1 MTDET
6 STLGVALVGCG
17 TVGRAVATIL
27 TRDREI
33 LASRLGARLELRR
46 VVDTDLTGA
55 RELGL
60 EESLLTQDLA
70 DALEDPGV
78 GVVVE
83 LVGGTTSAK
92 DIIERSLRGGKHV
105 VTANKALMAHFGA
118 ELFGLARASG
128 VCIALEASCA
138 GGVPILRA
146 LCGGLLANRID
157 ALYGIVNGTCNHIL
171 TAMTQRGLSY
181 ARALAEAQQDGL
193 AEAEP
198 TLDVSGTDSAH
209 KLAILASLAFGRRI
223 DFGAIPVEGIDSL
236 ELRDISYGQE
246 LGYVVKLLAIAQR
259 GEAGIS
265 LRVRPVFIAKDH
277 PLSWVSGA
285 FNAISVYGHA
295 TGPTM
300 YYGQGA
306 GMMPTGSAVVSDLME
321 LARNIVNG
329 TTRRVPPMGYCEAER
344 MPVSI
349 MPMKEIITQYYFRFT
364 ALDRPGVLS
373 KISGVLGE
381 HNISIASVIQKGREL
396 KGGAVPVVMMTHEAK
411 EEDVRKA
418 LEEIDK
424 LDVVKDRTVFIR
436 VEDRALRG

>member
-1 MTDET
+1 MEE
-6 STLGVALVGCG
+6 VEVGLIGFG
-17 TVGRAVATIL
+17 TVGSGVAKIL
-27 TRDREI
+27 TEKADLIRR
-33 LASRLGARLELRR
+33 RLGFPLILKTIADIDIKKDRGVRTEGIKMTTNADEVIDDPDIKIVMELI
-46 VVDTDLTGA
+46 
-55 RELGL
+55 
-60 EESLLTQDLA
+60 
-70 DALEDPGV
+70 
-78 GVVVE
+78 
-83 LVGGTTSAK
+83 GGDEPA
-92 DIIERSLRGGKHV
+92 RSLILKAISRKKHI
-105 VTANKALMAHFGA
+105 VTANKALLAVHGNEILKAA
-118 ELFGLARASG
+118 EQNGVDVSFEGSVGGGIPIIRAMKEGLA
-128 VCIALEASCA
+128 
-138 GGVPILRA
+138 
-146 LCGGLLANRID
+146 ANNFLKIF
-157 ALYGIVNGTCNHIL
+157 GIMNGTSNYIL
-171 TAMTQRGLSY
+171 TEMTIKGEDFGKVLKKAQEMGY
-181 ARALAEAQQDGL
+181 AEADPSFDVDGID
-193 AEAEP
+193 
-198 TLDVSGTDSAH
+198 TAH
-209 KLAILASLAFGRRI
+209 KLAILISMAYS
-223 DFGAIPVEGIDSL
+223 IPLQFDSIYVEGI
-236 ELRDISYGQE
+236 RNITPQDIRYAAE
-246 LGYVVKLLAIAQR
+246 FGYKIKLLAISVQH
-259 GEAGIS
+259 E
-265 LRVRPVFIAKDH
+265 
-277 PLSWVSGA
+277 
-285 FNAISVYGHA
+285 NAIEARVHPTMVPSDSIISQVDGVFNSIYVVGDA